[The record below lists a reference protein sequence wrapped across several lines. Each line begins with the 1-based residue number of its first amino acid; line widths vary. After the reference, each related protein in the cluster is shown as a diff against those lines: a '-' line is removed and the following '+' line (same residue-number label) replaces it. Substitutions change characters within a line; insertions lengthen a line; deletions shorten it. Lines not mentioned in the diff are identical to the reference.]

1 VKNKPYLLL
10 AVIAFF
16 SMALGAGYGQG
27 QRVNPARQ
35 AWEYK
40 SLVLVI
46 DGSRNSLYEDGK
58 QLPGVV
64 TPVSKAPELGAQG
77 WELVSVAGTTET
89 FQTRG
94 NVITYVYW
102 FKRPK

>member
-1 VKNKPYLLL
+1 MKNKPYLLL
-10 AVIAFF
+10 AVVALFG
-16 SMALGAGYGQG
+16 MALWTVSGQG
-27 QRVNPARQ
+27 QRSNPTIQ

-40 SLVLVI
+40 SLVLSI
-46 DGSRNSLYEDGK
+46 DGGKNSLYEDGK
-58 QLPGVV
+58 PTPG
-64 TPVSKAPELGAQG
+64 TPVSKAPELGTQG

>member
-1 VKNKPYLLL
+1 MKNKPYLLL
-10 AVIAFF
+10 AVIAFLC
-16 SMALGAGYGQG
+16 MALWTVYGQG
-27 QRVNPARQ
+27 QKSNPTRQ

-40 SLVLVI
+40 SLVLTI
-46 DGSRNSLYEDGK
+46 DGSKTSLYEDGK
-58 QLPGVV
+58 QLPGSP
-64 TPVSKAPELGAQG
+64 TPTSKAPELGAQG
-77 WELVSVAGTTET
+77 WELVSVAGTAET